1 MPKKVV
7 AIRRKTLRMILEASK
22 DTDRPNDPKEFFAIL
37 RAEEGVISELL
48 FVPTISGNVHAIP
61 SLHML
66 PIDFSVVGTVH
77 SHPSGNYGP
86 SEADRN
92 LFGHF
97 GRVHIIVGRP
107 YTEATWQAYDH
118 NGVARPLQVVT

>member
-22 DTDRPNDPKEFFAIL
+22 DTYPKEFAAIL
-37 RAEEGVISELL
+37 RAEEGVITELL
-48 FVPTISGNVHAIP
+48 LLPGTISGDVHAVFQ
-61 SLHML
+61 LHML

-77 SHPSGNYGP
+77 SHPSGSYQP
-86 SEADRN
+86 SDADRN
-92 LFGHF
+92 LFSHF
-97 GRVHIIVGRP
+97 GRVHIIAGLP

-118 NGVARPLQVVT
+118 NGVPRELRVVP

>member
-22 DTDRPNDPKEFFAIL
+22 DTYPKEFAAIL
-37 RAEEGVISELL
+37 RAEEGVITELL
-48 FVPTISGNVHAIP
+48 LLPGTISGDVHAVFQ
-61 SLHML
+61 LHML

-77 SHPSGNYGP
+77 SHPSGSYQP
-86 SEADRN
+86 SDADRN
-92 LFGHF
+92 LFSHF
-97 GRVHIIVGRP
+97 GRVHIITGMP

-118 NGVARPLQVVT
+118 NGVPRELRVVP